1 MRGNLL
7 IFLVCLC
14 NVMLQKENSELRQRV
29 NGGGKVRV
37 EKQEGEGGGQRE
49 REEERQGEEE
59 RQEGEETIK
68 LPLQVCGIKKVNHN
82 CVM

>member
-1 MRGNLL
+1 M
-7 IFLVCLC
+7 VCLY

-37 EKQEGEGGGQRE
+37 ERREGEGGGQRE
-49 REEERQGEEE
+49 REEKRQGEEERQEGEEE

-82 CVM
+82 V